1 MRKRTLAVTV
11 LLLAATFAMAAS
23 GGGEATHRS
32 KLFSVV
38 HVDEI
43 SGRAEK
49 ALITEMATRTKI
61 AALRKAIGEDPTLGR
76 KLLARGIQV
85 RHIIARRVA
94 LNGTSIFYLR

>member
-11 LLLAATFAMAAS
+11 LLLAGTFAMAS
-23 GGGEATHRS
+23 GAGDATHRS

-43 SGRAEK
+43 SDRAEK

-61 AALRKAIGEDPTLGR
+61 AALRKAIGEDPILGR
-76 KLLARGIQV
+76 KLLARGIPV
-85 RHIIARRVA
+85 RHIIAQRVA